1 MSCYHNARILKGW
14 EFTGEEYMKLL
25 EATDWKWEDE
35 FISPDY
41 CLGEYYYY
49 GIELADTS
57 EGEVTM
63 LDAGKL
69 VMSYPNRDELAE
81 LKADL
86 AAAGL
91 TDHEIFKDAAH
102 LYLIHTVYY

>member
-1 MSCYHNARILKGW
+1 MSCYHTARIIKGW
-14 EFTGEEYMKLL
+14 EFTGEEYSQLL
-25 EATDWKWEDE
+25 EATDYKWES
-35 FISPDY
+35 FISPDH

-49 GIELADTS
+49 GIELGRVD
-57 EGEVTM
+57 ECEVEM

-69 VMSYPNRDELAE
+69 VMSYPNREELAE

-91 TDHEIFKDAAH
+91 GDHEIFTEAAN
-102 LYLIHTVYY
+102 LYLIHTAFY